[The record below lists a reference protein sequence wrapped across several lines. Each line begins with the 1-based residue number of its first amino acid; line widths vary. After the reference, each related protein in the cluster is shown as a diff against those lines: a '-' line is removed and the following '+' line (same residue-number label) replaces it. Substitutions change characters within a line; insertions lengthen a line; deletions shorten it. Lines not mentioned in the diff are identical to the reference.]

1 MLRFTRL
8 ALVALPA
15 LALAGCATM
24 NVSSHVVRGVDITQY
39 RTYAFAPS
47 DTFSTGDPRL
57 DNSPFFRDHLE
68 EAIEKQLG
76 TKRFERSTSST
87 PDLLIHYH
95 AHISQRFE
103 VNTVD
108 REHGYCSD
116 NCEPTADTYDEGTLV
131 LDMVDTRT
139 SKVVWRSFARSVVN
153 GLIDNQTL
161 MEQKIDEAVR
171 RMVEEL
177 PRHL

>member
-1 MLRFTRL
+1 
-8 ALVALPA
+8 
-15 LALAGCATM
+15 
-24 NVSSHVVRGVDITQY
+24 
-39 RTYAFAPS
+39 
-47 DTFSTGDPRL
+47 
-57 DNSPFFRDHLE
+57 
-68 EAIEKQLG
+68 
-76 TKRFERSTSST
+76 
-87 PDLLIHYH
+87 
-95 AHISQRFE
+95 
-103 VNTVD
+103 VD